1 MYNTAYS
8 AFSDALK
15 REGRVITAYSDNTPY
30 NVIFRTNKDTNQL
43 TDKLTIFY
51 SADCGIHAGQM
62 LTYGNKHFLALNQE
76 TPEND
81 VYYKSN
87 LIETNAVIHAII
99 NSNEID
105 MPVYAYDIADGLT
118 EKSNVMSIISGNIH
132 IIAEPNSIIKSLAIS
147 NQFDACGRHWKIDN
161 IISKDNVIHL
171 YCEIA
176 QTISHTYSVTIIA
189 NDTYHHG
196 ESAQLTAVAK
206 QDDTIINNIP
216 FVWTSSDTSLATV
229 DNTGLVNFLADGNV
243 TITATWESQNVS
255 GTKTIAITEPDT
267 YSLSIT
273 ADDTYSTS
281 DTPTLT
287 ANAQKNGTADSTA
300 TITWTTSDESIATI
314 DSTGKVTFLKEGNV
328 TFTATWVEQN
338 KTATKSI
345 TVTQPV
351 SAGTCIMTHNNG
363 TYYLSTETL
372 DLKAGGTPMP
382 INALFQDGGGNTLTG
397 LTPVWTLSDLTG
409 ITASDIT
416 LVAPVSG
423 YPLRCTLQIANK
435 TSLIGATFKLHLVDS
450 GNTLTEFVL
459 NINVIFRGY

>member
-1 MYNTAYS
+1 MYNTAYC

-30 NVIFRTNKDTNQL
+30 NVIFRRNNDTNQL
-43 TDKLTIFY
+43 KNRLTIFY

-76 TPEND
+76 TPENN

-118 EKSNVMSIISGNIH
+118 EKSNVMSLISGNIH

-147 NQFDACGRHWKIDN
+147 NEFDTVGRHWKIDN

-206 QDDTIINNIP
+206 QDDTIVNNIP

-243 TITATWESQNVS
+243 TITATWESQNVT
-255 GTKTIAITEPDT
+255 GTKTIAITEPDA

-281 DTPTLT
+281 DTPTLIAT
-287 ANAQKNGTADSTA
+287 AQKNGTADSTA
-300 TITWTTSDESIATI
+300 TITWSSSDTSIATI
-314 DSTGKVTFLKEGNV
+314 DSTGKVTFLKAGSV

-338 KTATKSI
+338 KTATKAI

-351 SAGTCIMTHNNG
+351 SAGTCIITHNNG
-363 TYYLSTETL
+363 TEYSTTT
-372 DLKAGGTPMP
+372 AYVIHYGYGSAYPF
-382 INALFQDGGGNTLTG
+382 NAVFKDANGNVLTTV
-397 LTPVWTLSDLTG
+397 TPVWSVSDLNG
-409 ITASDIT
+409 ITTSDIT
-416 LVAPVSG
+416 MANVDG
-423 YPLRCTLQIANK
+423 YPLRITITLKNNSSIANS
-435 TSLIGATFKLHLVDS
+435 TFNLNLTTADGAYGSYSIPLLV
-450 GNTLTEFVL
+450 N
-459 NINVIFRGY
+459 Y